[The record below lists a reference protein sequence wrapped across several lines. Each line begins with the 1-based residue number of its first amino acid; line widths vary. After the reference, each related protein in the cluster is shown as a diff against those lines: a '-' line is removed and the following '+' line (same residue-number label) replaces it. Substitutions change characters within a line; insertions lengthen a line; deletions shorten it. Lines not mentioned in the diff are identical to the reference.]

1 LTWGLPDNLSP
12 PFLSKNVFEIRMPP
26 HWRVALPYSEYGKP
40 TLLDGKSYKNKINF
54 LVVMYLYEGILK

>member
-1 LTWGLPDNLSP
+1 
-12 PFLSKNVFEIRMPP
+12 MPP